1 MITII
6 QLALAII
13 IVESGGND
21 SAIGDDGQAYGC
33 MQMHS
38 AYVQDVNRILQEDR
52 YSHEDAF
59 NRKHAIDMFTIYMLH
74 YCTEERLGDS
84 QLQKICPGCT
94 MVGPTDTKKQPRST
108 GKRYKQTYYNKCQ
121 IIKMNPYSRLTQ
133 KKFSAEGFKL

>member
-33 MQMHS
+33 MQMHP

-74 YCTEERLGDS
+74 YCTEERLGRQPTAEDLS
-84 QLQKICPGCT
+84 RVHNG
-94 MVGPTDTKKQPRST
+94 GPNGYKKETTKKYWEKVQA
-108 GKRYKQTYYNKCQ
+108 N
-121 IIKMNPYSRLTQ
+121 IL
-133 KKFSAEGFKL
+133 